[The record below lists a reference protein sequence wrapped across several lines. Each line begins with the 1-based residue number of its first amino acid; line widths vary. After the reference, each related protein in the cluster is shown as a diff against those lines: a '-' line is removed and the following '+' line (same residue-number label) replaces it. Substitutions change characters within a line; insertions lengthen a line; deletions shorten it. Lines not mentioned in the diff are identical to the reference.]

1 MVPTILG
8 LFLKNSAKRTVLKYI
23 NMSPKRMWNIKFLYE
38 NTQFPILQYFAFY
51 LSTKLRDLLIIL
63 YSDKPLFMYLL
74 EK

>member
-8 LFLKNSAKRTVLKYI
+8 LFLKNSAKHTVLKYI

-38 NTQFPILQYFAFY
+38 NTQFSILQYFAFY